1 MNKLNYFFAL
11 ILFSITTSY
20 AQVGI
25 GTTSPNASSMLD
37 ITSTNSGVLIPRM
50 TLAQK
55 NAIAAP
61 ATGLLIYQTDGVS
74 GFWYFNGTIWTTF
87 GGADNDW
94 TINGTDMY
102 NANGGNVGVGNVA
115 PTTQFHVTGTT
126 VPGSVGGPTVL
137 YYNDFSSGSLSNTLN
152 AGNACTTSPNIW
164 HIEPAATTHTTWATC
179 TPCAGAR
186 AYIKWTNAC
195 AQNQTATVGTFT
207 PTTTSITVSFNYGF
221 YYSGSSLFRVTL
233 YNQTTGM
240 TVATPVS
247 LSSTLRNAT
256 YSGTHTVV
264 AGNVYSLKFQFVGNN
279 DYDASFD
286 DVLVTENQV
295 AVAGSYVLRLEDG
308 QQQNGYVL
316 TSDANG
322 NATWKNPSSGS
333 GGGSDVFING
343 LTKSGVVKLGGALT
357 ENTAIGLGTY
367 NLAFNGSSTG
377 YFELQGNNRR
387 ILRTNAPGDYIS
399 FGGGAPTIL
408 PQDNTT
414 FRDTGN
420 NPYTFDFVA
429 GFWTG
434 NAGGTAVEM
443 GSIEYI
449 VDGNSEFF
457 FSNSVSPITNNL
469 LNLGADA
476 AINTNDRY
484 WKDIHGYRFVAVG
497 GSNIYTR
504 TTGKSANKMKGL
516 AEIMR
521 LKPFVYK
528 EESIN
533 IGSRMSTDEENEL
546 AIGFNAKELLEVIPE
561 AVKTSDW
568 YTVKEGEDLV
578 KMQIENPNGI
588 MYNQIIPVAVK
599 AIQEQQEQIELL
611 KTAVEELKE
620 QNKIL
625 KQLLNKE

>member
-1 MNKLNYFFAL
+1 MKKLNYFFVL
-11 ILFSITTSY
+11 ILFSISTSY

-55 NAIAAP
+55 TAIASP
-61 ATGLLIYQTDGVS
+61 ATGLLIYQTNGVS
-74 GFWYFNGTIWTTF
+74 GFWYFDGTIWTTF

-94 TINGTDMY
+94 TINGTNMY
-102 NANGGNVGVGNVA
+102 NANGGNVGVGNTA
-115 PTTQFHVTGTT
+115 PSTQFHVTGTT
-126 VPGSVGGPTVL
+126 VPGSAGGMTIL
-137 YYNDFSSGSLSNTLN
+137 YSNNFSTGALSNTLN
-152 AGNACTTSPNIW
+152 AGNTCTTSPNIW
-164 HIEPAATTHTTWATC
+164 HVTTVNSTQASCTTC
-179 TPCAGAR
+179 TAER
-186 AYIKWTNAC
+186 AYIKWGAC
-195 AQNQTATVGTFT
+195 VQDQTLKVGNFT
-207 PTTTSITVSFNYGF
+207 PTTTSINVSFNYGYKHYNNGDSF
-221 YYSGSSLFRVTL
+221 VVTL
-233 YNQTTGM
+233 YNETTG
-240 TVATPVS
+240 TTTSTPLS
-247 LSSTLRNAT
+247 LTSTSINAT
-256 YSGTHTVV
+256 YSGALTVV
-264 AGNVYSLKFQFVGNN
+264 AGNNYSLRFRYKGSNS
-279 DYDASFD
+279 YDASLD
-286 DVLVTENQV
+286 DILVTENQV

-387 ILRTNAPGDYIS
+387 ILRTNAPADYIS

-420 NPYTFDFVA
+420 NLYTMDFVA

-434 NAGGTAVEM
+434 NAGGTAIEM

-457 FSNSVSPITNNL
+457 FSNSVSPITTNI
-469 LNLGADA
+469 LNLGNAGFA
-476 AINTNDRY
+476 GPNRY
-484 WKDIHGYRFVAVG
+484 WNNVFANNLVTSG
-497 GSNIYTR
+497 GTTYSR
-504 TTGKSANKMKGL
+504 TSGKSAKKMKGL
-516 AEIMR
+516 AEIMQ
-521 LKPFVYK
+521 LKPFEFR
-528 EESIN
+528 EESKN
-533 IGSRMSTDEENEL
+533 IGSRMTTTEENDL
-546 AIGFNAKELLEVIPE
+546 AIGFNATELLEVIPE

-599 AIQEQQEQIELL
+599 AIQEQQDQIELL

-625 KQLLNKE
+625 MQLLNKE

>member
-1 MNKLNYFFAL
+1 MKKLLSSLTFL
-11 ILFSITTSY
+11 LFSLSALN

-50 TLAQK
+50 TLTQK
-55 NAIAAP
+55 NAIASP

-94 TINGTDMY
+94 TVSGTEMY
-102 NANGGNVGVGNVA
+102 NANTGNVGVGNTA
-115 PTTQFHVTGTT
+115 PSAKFHITGTT
-126 VPGSVGGPTVL
+126 VPAGGGPSTL
-137 YYNDFSSGSLSNTLN
+137 YSNDFSSGTLSNTLN
-152 AGNACTTSPNIW
+152 AGNVCASSPNIW
-164 HIEPAATTHTTWATC
+164 HVNPVDTWQGACNTC
-179 TPCAGAR
+179 TGNR
-186 AYIKWTNAC
+186 AYIVYGSC
-195 AQNQTATVGTFT
+195 AQNQTVTEGTFS
-207 PTTTSITVSFNYGF
+207 PTSTSIDVSFNYGYNDF
-221 YYSGSSLFRVTL
+221 SAGDSFVVTL
-233 YNQTTGM
+233 YNETTATTAATLLNL
-240 TVATPVS
+240 TVDATNTS
-247 LSSTLRNAT
+247 

-264 AGNVYSLKFQFVGNN
+264 AGNTYSLKFRYIGNN
-279 DYDASFD
+279 DIGAAFD
-286 DVLVTENQV
+286 DVLVTEV
-295 AVAGSYVLRLEDG
+295 SAGGSGTYVFRLEDG
-308 QQQNGYVL
+308 QQQDGYVL

-322 NATWKNPSSGS
+322 NATWKVAAGGGG
-333 GGGSDVFING
+333 GGGSYTFTNG
-343 LTKSGVVKLGGALT
+343 LTDASSTVKLGGTLIEDTTIAQ
-357 ENTAIGLGTY
+357 GTY
-367 NLAFNGSSTG
+367 DLTFNESSTG
-377 YFELQGNNRR
+377 YFEVQGNTRR
-387 ILRTNAPGDYIS
+387 IFRTNAPSDYIS
-399 FGGGAPTIL
+399 FGGGSTVVL
-408 PQDNTT
+408 GDDGVT

-420 NPYTFDFVA
+420 NLFTKDFVA
-429 GFWTG
+429 GFYTG
-434 NAGGTAVEM
+434 GSGGTAVEI

-449 VDGNSEFF
+449 VDGHSEFF
-457 FSNSVSPITNNL
+457 FSNSVSPMTNNL
-469 LNLGADA
+469 LNLGANA
-476 AINTNDRY
+476 TINTNDRF

-497 GSNIYTR
+497 GPNIYTR
-504 TTGKSANKMKGL
+504 TSGKSETKMKGL

-533 IGSRMSTDEENEL
+533 IGSRMTTDEENEL

-588 MYNQIIPVAVK
+588 MYNQLIPVAVK

-625 KQLLNKE
+625 MQLVNKK